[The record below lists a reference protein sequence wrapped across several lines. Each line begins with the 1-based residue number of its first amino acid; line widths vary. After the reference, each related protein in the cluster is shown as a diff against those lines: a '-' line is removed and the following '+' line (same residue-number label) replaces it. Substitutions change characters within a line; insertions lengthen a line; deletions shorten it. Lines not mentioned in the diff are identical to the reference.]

1 MVETSLHEISFQ
13 QYGVFYEW
21 SRQWWILLPMLSKL
35 QGSLVVQKLP
45 SIQTERIV
53 PQWLPFVLCWWSQL
67 AFFQRPSLLAKT
79 HQDESENHS
88 MRQCLSQNKAPIKSR
103 LQHSPQATHGYLTVV
118 LSWGTWTLYGWG
130 GLFEPDLSSSSSGI
144 HLFYLLIWSCLK
156 VKSSLSRA
164 DTSQGKVSK
173 KVTVADLA
181 FYKQIDHQI
190 RHLVGHLNTT
200 FSPGRREFEG
210 GTL

>member
-1 MVETSLHEISFQ
+1 MKFHFSNIEFSTNDQDNDGYYFQ
-13 QYGVFYEW
+13 CSRSYKGV
-21 SRQWWILLPMLSKL
+21 WWYKSCHQSKL
-35 QGSLVVQKLP
+35 NGLYLNGSHLSCADGVN
-45 SIQTERIV
+45 
-53 PQWLPFVLCWWSQL
+53 WLSF
-67 AFFQRPSLLAKT
+67 RPSLLAKT

-103 LQHSPQATHGYLTVV
+103 LQHSPQATHGHLTVV
-118 LSWGTWTLYGWG
+118 LSGGWGTWTLYGWG

-144 HLFYLLIWSCLK
+144 HVFYLLIWSCLK

-190 RHLVGHLNTT
+190 RHLVGHLNTI

>member
-1 MVETSLHEISFQ
+1 
-13 QYGVFYEW
+13 
-21 SRQWWILLPMLSKL
+21 MLSKL

-53 PQWLPFVLCWWSQL
+53 PQWLPLVLCWWSQL

-88 MRQCLSQNKAPIKSR
+88 MRQSLSQNKAPIKSR
-103 LQHSPQATHGYLTVV
+103 LQHSPQATHGHLTVV
-118 LSWGTWTLYGWG
+118 LSGGWGTWTLYGWG

-144 HLFYLLIWSCLK
+144 HVFYLLIWSCLK

-164 DTSQGKVSK
+164 DPSQEKVSK

-190 RHLVGHLNTT
+190 RHL
-200 FSPGRREFEG
+200 GRAFEHNF
-210 GTL
+210 

>member
-1 MVETSLHEISFQ
+1 M
-13 QYGVFYEW
+13 
-21 SRQWWILLPMLSKL
+21 
-35 QGSLVVQKLP
+35 
-45 SIQTERIV
+45 
-53 PQWLPFVLCWWSQL
+53 
-67 AFFQRPSLLAKT
+67 
-79 HQDESENHS
+79 
-88 MRQCLSQNKAPIKSR
+88 
-103 LQHSPQATHGYLTVV
+103 
-118 LSWGTWTLYGWG
+118 YGWG

-144 HLFYLLIWSCLK
+144 HVFYLLIRSCLK

-190 RHLVGHLNTT
+190 RLLGRAFEHNFL
-200 FSPGRREFEG
+200 PGRREFEG